1 MFFASRDS
9 YLGCVGLISD
19 PLIPFCF
26 GHVQLREQCN
36 LGIFCQSQVCLVG
49 HRCVKSVLRKSDC
62 HC

>member
-1 MFFASRDS
+1 MSLASRDS

-36 LGIFCQSQVCLVG
+36 WVLSVKIRFVCWVI
-49 HRCVKSVLRKSDC
+49 SA
-62 HC
+62 